1 MEAGKRETRIFVGLL
16 VFAGFFALALLAR
29 AGSLEPNAPPG
40 PTMKTLDQIYAAV
53 AASGSSV
60 SGREG
65 YCATVENRGGAY
77 PATNVLTVPTGKRFV
92 LLRIYVKNKQ
102 DPLYDN
108 AWEVYANSR
117 LLLEGRIVDSAE
129 GKLVFD
135 FPDCCVA
142 VESGETLKL
151 DNTHTDNSNY
161 VQMTIMGY
169 YYNVP

>member
-1 MEAGKRETRIFVGLL
+1 MKARQKKTGIFVGVL
-16 VFAGFFALALLAR
+16 VLAGFFALALIAR
-29 AGSLEPNAPPG
+29 AGSLEPSGPPG
-40 PTMKTLDQIYAAV
+40 STMKTLDQIYNAIAT
-53 AASGSSV
+53 GTSSV

-65 YCATVENRGGAY
+65 YCTTVENRGGAY
-77 PATNVLTVPTGKRFV
+77 PATNVLTVPAGKRFI
-92 LLRIYVKNKQ
+92 LLQIYVKNKQ

-117 LLLEGRIVDSAE
+117 LLLEGRIIDSSE

-161 VQMTIMGY
+161 VQMTIIGY
-169 YYNVP
+169 YYDVP